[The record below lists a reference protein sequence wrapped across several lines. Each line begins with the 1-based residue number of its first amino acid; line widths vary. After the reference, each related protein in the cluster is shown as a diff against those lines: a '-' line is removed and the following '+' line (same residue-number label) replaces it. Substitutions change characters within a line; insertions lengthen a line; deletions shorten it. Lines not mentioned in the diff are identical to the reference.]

1 MKTMIKNKKP
11 LFEFAVLSDTHLM
24 FDCATKRLE
33 FESRRKQSG
42 RLTYAMELIKQ
53 INPNFIVHLGDLLQ
67 DNPAADTFQQSMLKA
82 KKIFDQYGFE
92 MLYVAGNQDV
102 GDKPDPM
109 MPTNVVGSETLG
121 FYEHIFGK
129 SWYIRK
135 KANVNFV
142 ILNALLLNT
151 SLSEN
156 QQQKTWFEQ
165 TLARLENERKF
176 LFLHIPPF
184 LQDINE
190 VSIGHYDNLAD
201 PDRTWLCDLIK
212 EYGVE
217 MMMSGHVHHQFFN
230 KMGDTK
236 FYIAP
241 STAFTRPTFP
251 HMFCSGAPSEQGRDD
266 VGKLGFY
273 HVSVFAEDF
282 KVEFIRTDGIDTI
295 SDYRP
300 KIIVPQNQCGENKLG
315 VTLKHPITE
324 FRELPIA
331 WPSTIRLPVRNDY
344 PTLALLELGCSF
356 IRCPIQEFA
365 DHHRVKCLANLVDH
379 GVKIAVCFFA
389 HEFDLF
395 SKLFIENKKLIH
407 AVELQ
412 CIKSRS
418 ENIALL
424 KKVDGRVEKNI
435 SIIDPKFQV
444 PNKQLLR
451 TRYGYTRNE
460 ILELDQQCG
469 DAELKIDRV
478 LCHDVEIIEDVDDF
492 AEFMKRLSNIAAVDF
507 IFEGKTLDDSQL
519 TKDLT
524 RTYFMIHRFADSR
537 LYVDPLIDMDRSM
550 DVTHGLLDTHC
561 NPRPQFLALKSLMSL
576 LQSVNIKKSSV
587 RLEIGKEYENI
598 TCSTVDGGSVS
609 LLNAGS
615 GWRVD
620 ARSEIHCSGLIDLV
634 SSSYAAVDQASE
646 SPISLFHFSR
656 SSKSVPT
663 TQKTAT

>member
-1 MKTMIKNKKP
+1 MIKNKKP

-24 FDCATKRLE
+24 FDYGTKKLE

-42 RLTYAMELIKQ
+42 RLTYAMKLIKQ
-53 INPNFIVHLGDLLQ
+53 INPDFIVHLGDLLQ
-67 DNPAADTFQQSMLKA
+67 ENPAADTFQKSMLKA

-109 MPTNVVGSETLG
+109 MPTNVVGPETLA
-121 FYEHIFGK
+121 FFESIYGK
-129 SWYIRK
+129 SWYTRK
-135 KANVNFV
+135 KADVNFIV
-142 ILNALLLNT
+142 LNALLLNT
-151 SLSEN
+151 SLKEN
-156 QQQKTWFEQ
+156 QEQKAWFEQ

-212 EYGVE
+212 EYDVE
-217 MMMSGHVHHQFFN
+217 LMMSGHVHHQFFN
-230 KMGDTK
+230 KVGDTK

-251 HMFCSGAPSEQGRDD
+251 HMFCSDAPSEQGRDD

-273 HVSVFAEDF
+273 HVSVFAEGF
-282 KVEFIRTDGIDTI
+282 KVKFIRTEGIDTI

-300 KIIVPQNQCGENKLG
+300 KVILPQNHCGENKLG
-315 VTLKHPITE
+315 VSLKHPITE

-331 WPSTIRLPVRNDY
+331 WPYTIRLPVRNDY

-356 IRCPIQEFA
+356 VRCPIQEFE
-365 DHHRVKCLANLVDH
+365 DPHRVKCLANLVDH
-379 GVKIAVCFFA
+379 GVKITVCFFA

-424 KKVDGRVEKNI
+424 KKIDARVEKNI

-444 PNKQLLR
+444 SNKQLLR
-451 TRYGYTRNE
+451 NRYGYTRNE
-460 ILELDQQCG
+460 ILDLDQKCG
-469 DAELKIDRV
+469 DLELKIDRV
-478 LCHDVEIIEDVDDF
+478 LCHDLEIIEDVDDF
-492 AEFMKRLSNIAAVDF
+492 AEFTKRLRNISAVDF
-507 IFEGKTLDDSQL
+507 IFEAKTLDDGQL
-519 TKDLT
+519 TRELT
-524 RTYFMIHRFADSR
+524 ITYFMINRFADSR

-561 NPRPQFLALKSLMSL
+561 NPRPQFLAMKSLMSL
-576 LQSVNIKKSSV
+576 LQLANIKNENFKI
-587 RLEIGKEYENI
+587 EIDKEYEKI
-598 TCSTVDGGSVS
+598 TCSTMDGGSVS
-609 LLNAGS
+609 LLNTFKGDS
-615 GWRVD
+615 IESM
-620 ARSEIHCSGLIDLV
+620 SEFDCSRMIDLV
-634 SSSYAAVDQASE
+634 LSSYVVIDQANQS
-646 SPISLFHFSR
+646 SMSLLNIGH
-656 SSKSVPT
+656 SSMSLPPLQKAT
-663 TQKTAT
+663 T